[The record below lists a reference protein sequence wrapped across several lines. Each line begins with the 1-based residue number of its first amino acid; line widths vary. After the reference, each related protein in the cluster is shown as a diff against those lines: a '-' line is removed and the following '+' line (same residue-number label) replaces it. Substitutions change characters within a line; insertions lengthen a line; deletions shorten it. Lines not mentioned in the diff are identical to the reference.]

1 MLQCPRRISRILC
14 ATALIGA
21 ISACRSS
28 QNVTTEAAS
37 FGHLDLTADSSA
49 IECDTTTWYIFQRN
63 VFAPVARSIR
73 NKRTNTRTHKLQD
86 NNSNQ
91 LIQSVR
97 TQKRR
102 DDATSNS
109 CRKNECNKKIIMAI
123 VAFVALLIAVVTFFR
138 KK

>member
-49 IECDTTTWYIFQRN
+49 IECDTNTWYIFQRN
-63 VFAPVARSIR
+63 VFVPVARSIR
-73 NKRTNTRTHKLQD
+73 NKSTKTRKHNIQD
-86 NNSNQ
+86 NTSKQ
-91 LIQSVR
+91 LIQSAR
-97 TQKRR
+97 TPKRR
-102 DDATSNS
+102 DDAISNS

>member
-1 MLQCPRRISRILC
+1 MFQCPRRISRILC

-28 QNVTTEAAS
+28 QSVTTEAAWLE
-37 FGHLDLTADSSA
+37 HQDLTVDSSA
-49 IECDTTTWYIFQRN
+49 IECDTTTWYIFQRD

-73 NKRTNTRTHKLQD
+73 NKRTNTRKHNIQD

-91 LIQSVR
+91 LIQSAR

-102 DDATSNS
+102 DDAISKS

-123 VAFVALLIAVVTFFR
+123 VAFVALRIAVVTFFR